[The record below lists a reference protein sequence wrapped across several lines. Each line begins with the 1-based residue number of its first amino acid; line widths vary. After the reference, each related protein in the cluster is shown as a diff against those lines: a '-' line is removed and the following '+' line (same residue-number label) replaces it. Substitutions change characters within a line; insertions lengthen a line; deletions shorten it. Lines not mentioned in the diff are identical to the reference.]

1 MANWSKHIQSAFQW
15 GKRRAAI
22 ALFCL
27 SMVLGLFSGEAL
39 AKGTMGRS
47 GGSFKSAPRSPS
59 SSRMYSP
66 PSRSYSSPQ
75 RSYHSAPMYRPSLT
89 PLFYRNPR
97 PLIRIGP
104 SYHVHSHS
112 HLPVYGPPNRRM
124 FPRASEIVLVTGAGL
139 AIAYGVST
147 KLEKD
152 RQETSSTLGPGFS
165 VAKLT
170 VSLNVPDRDAPNS
183 VLKKLQRIS
192 AQAPTH
198 TRKGVQDLISSVAL
212 ELMRQERSIRS
223 AASFSEKYKNEGETE
238 RSYFRQSIQ
247 ERSKFDD
254 EREYN
259 DGSIN
264 AASQRKQAT
273 DSSATEAV
281 VTILLAIE
289 GDSTQLPSIKSR
301 DDVMNAL
308 NRLAV
313 DAQMDDCLLSGEVS
327 WAPELRSESLSREDI
342 IVDYPTL
349 FPV

>member
-1 MANWSKHIQSAFQW
+1 
-15 GKRRAAI
+15 
-22 ALFCL
+22 
-27 SMVLGLFSGEAL
+27 
-39 AKGTMGRS
+39 
-47 GGSFKSAPRSPS
+47 
-59 SSRMYSP
+59 
-66 PSRSYSSPQ
+66 
-75 RSYHSAPMYRPSLT
+75 
-89 PLFYRNPR
+89 
-97 PLIRIGP
+97 
-104 SYHVHSHS
+104 
-112 HLPVYGPPNRRM
+112 M
-124 FPRASEIVLVTGAGL
+124 FPRASDIVLVTGAGL

-147 KLEKD
+147 KLEQD
-152 RQETSSTLGPGFS
+152 RKETSSTLGPGFS

-183 VLKKLQRIS
+183 ILKKLQRIS
-192 AQAPTH
+192 AGAPTH
-198 TRKGVQDLISSVAL
+198 TRKGVQDLVSSVAL

-223 AASFSEKYKNEGETE
+223 AAGFSEKYKNEGETE

-264 AASQRKQAT
+264 AAQRKQAA

-281 VTILLAIE
+281 VTILIAIE

-313 DAQMDDCLLSGEVS
+313 DAQMDECLLSGEVS
-327 WAPELRSESLSREDI
+327 WAPELRSESLSLEDI